1 MSKRK
6 PNPELMDAEN
16 PEWLQ
21 SDFDRARPAGAALP
35 PSLLRKLGVRGPQK
49 SPTKEQINIRLSQ
62 SVLDAFRAAGTGWQT
77 RIDEALQDWLKT
89 HKPA

>member
-6 PNPELMDAEN
+6 PNPEAVDPEN
-16 PEWLQ
+16 PEWTEA
-21 SDFDRARPAGAALP
+21 DFRKARPASEALP
-35 PSLLRKLGVRGPQK
+35 QTLLRKLGVRGQQK
-49 SPTKEQINIRLSQ
+49 TPTKEQINIRLSQ
-62 SVLDAFRAAGTGWQT
+62 SVLKAFRAAGAGWQT